1 MKVAFRKT
9 NAPGLIAGL
18 FNRSTKWTLK
28 TGYSHGGVVIGDQLW
43 HTTRSGFLAEKF
55 TDHENWDLFET
66 NVTDKIASERLTKVL
81 KMRYDPLSL
90 LGFKLPFRFSDSKGL
105 YCFEVQWIALTG
117 MHPNQPI
124 SPDTVMAEILRMLN
138 AKSNQACAYA
148 VSDND
153 GNG

>member
-18 FNRSTKWTLK
+18 FNRYTKWTLK

-43 HTTRSGFLAEKF
+43 HTTKSGFLAEKF

-66 NVTDKIASERLTKVL
+66 PVTDKIASERLTKVL
-81 KMRYDPLSL
+81 KMRYDPFSL

-124 SPDTVMAEILRMLN
+124 SPDSVMAEILRMLN
-138 AKSNQACAYA
+138 AKSNPACACA

-153 GNG
+153 SNG